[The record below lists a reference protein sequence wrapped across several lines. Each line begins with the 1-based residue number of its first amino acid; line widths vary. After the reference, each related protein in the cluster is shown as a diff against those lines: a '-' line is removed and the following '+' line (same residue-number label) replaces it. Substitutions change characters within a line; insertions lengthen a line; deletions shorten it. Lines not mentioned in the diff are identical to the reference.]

1 MLQDFAREVLARLP
15 LAEAVLTLWR
25 WVVDPLFLLALFAR
39 HRGAGY
45 EKVLSFASLVQL
57 MADALLEHR
66 GSGRKSF
73 TRARE
78 TGQLEASVQAVYQKL
93 GRVSLGLS
101 EAWLAESTE
110 RVRPV
115 YPPAARVPVP
125 PSVQEFAVLLVDGK
139 AIKRVAKRLKPL
151 QGRKGGVLG
160 GKALVAVEV
169 ASGLAVAMATH
180 PDGETNEAKLVPAL
194 LSQVRARVAG
204 LRLWVADRQFCDLT
218 QTAAFATEADHFVVR
233 YHPKTHFCPEPTPP
247 AQHGEDAQ
255 GRVWVEDWGWLGCE
269 RAKHRRFVRRITLY
283 RPGEETLILVTDLL
297 AAAQYPA
304 TDLLALYL
312 ARWGIERVFQQITE
326 VFHLQTLIGTT
337 PQGTVFQLA
346 FCLLLYNLLQ
356 VVRAYVATAQARPP
370 ETISTELLF
379 DEVQRQLVALTELV
393 SPPAL
398 EPLFEPV
405 PSSDSLGAQLTR
417 LLETVWTA
425 RWLKAPPKKPKP
437 PAART
442 AIRGNQ
448 TSVYRLLAT
457 YHQQRKQSVT
467 SLAQ

>member
-1 MLQDFAREVLARLP
+1 MQQDFAREVLGRLP

-25 WVVDPLFLLALFAR
+25 WVVDPLCLLSLFAR

-45 EKVLSFASLVQL
+45 EKVLSFATLVQL

-78 TGQLEASVQAVYQKL
+78 KGQLEVSVQAVYQKL
-93 GRVSLGLS
+93 GRVPLGLS

-115 YPPAARVPVP
+115 YPAAARGPVP
-125 PSVQEFAVLLVDGK
+125 PSVQEFAVIVVDGK
-139 AIKRVAKRLKPL
+139 TIKKVAKRLKPL

-160 GKALVAVEV
+160 GKALVALEL

-180 PDGETNEAKLVPAL
+180 ADGETNEAHLVPGL
-194 LSQVRARVAG
+194 LPQVRPRLAG
-204 LRLWVADRQFCDLT
+204 ARLWVADRQFCDLT
-218 QTAAFATEADHFVVR
+218 QTAAFVTEGDHFVVR
-233 YHPKTHFCPEPTPP
+233 YHPKTHFCPDPTRP
-247 AQHGEDAQ
+247 ARHGEDPQ
-255 GRVWVEDWGWLGCE
+255 GRPWVEDWGWLGCE
-269 RAKHRRFVRRITLY
+269 RATKRRFVRRITLY
-283 RPGEETLILVTDLL
+283 RPGEETIILITDLL
-297 AAAQYPA
+297 DADQYLA

-312 ARWGIERVFQQITE
+312 ARWGIERVFQQITQ
-326 VFHLQTLIGTT
+326 VFHLQALIGTT
-337 PQGTVFQLA
+337 PQGTIFQLA

-379 DEVQRQLVALTELV
+379 DDVQRQLVALTELV
-393 SPPAL
+393 PAPAI
-398 EPLFEPV
+398 EPLFEPL
-405 PSSDSLGAQLTR
+405 PAYDRLCEQLTR
-417 LLETVWTA
+417 LLETVWTS

-437 PAART
+437 PTARK

-457 YHQQRKQSVT
+457 YQRQQAVT
-467 SLAQ
+467 SLAH